1 MDKQGSALK
10 GKALQSN
17 AFLDLLTENMFS
29 ISMMRLTILIT
40 IIAHRPLST
49 IDSHFPIASTSVSL
63 GEQLEKSGYCYCQF
77 DISSFFE

>member
-17 AFLDLLTENMFS
+17 AFLDLLTEDMFS

-49 IDSHFPIASTSVSL
+49 IDRHFPITSTSVSL
-63 GEQLEKSGYCYCQF
+63 GEQLEKIFLSEF
-77 DISSFFE
+77 DILSFFE

>member
-1 MDKQGSALK
+1 MDKQGSAIK

-40 IIAHRPLST
+40 IIAHRPPST

-63 GEQLEKSGYCYCQF
+63 GEQLEKSGYCYYHF

>member
-49 IDSHFPIASTSVSL
+49 IDRHFPITSTSVSL
-63 GEQLEKSGYCYCQF
+63 GEQLEKIFLSEF
-77 DISSFFE
+77 DILSFFE